1 MSREGERVNSGEA
14 VFDLSSVFA
23 TVAKAI
29 PDQTMLLWRGRRFS
43 YSEMNARMD
52 GVAHFLASRG
62 LGCHTEREAL
72 RGHESGQDHLGIY
85 LRNGNQYLEAM
96 TGSYRARVAPFNV
109 NYRYVGDEL
118 VYLLQDSHA
127 KALVYNSEFAAQV
140 AAIRDRLPDLEVLIQ
155 VDDGSRQPL
164 LPGAVEYESIVG
176 TPSPVGGMPDPRGED
191 VFLIYTG
198 GTTGMP
204 KGVLWRQ
211 HDIFM
216 SSMGGRPF
224 GGGDALASYDELA
237 QRRLC

>member
-1 MSREGERVNSGEA
+1 MNSGDA
-14 VFDLSSVFA
+14 VFDLSTVFA

-29 PDQTMLLWRGRRFS
+29 PDQTMLLWRGRKFS

-52 GVAHFLASRG
+52 GVAHFLAGRG

-127 KALVYNSEFAAQV
+127 RALVYNS
-140 AAIRDRLPDLEVLIQ
+140 D
-155 VDDGSRQPL
+155 
-164 LPGAVEYESIVG
+164 LPGRWRRSATGCRTSRSSFRSRTDPG
-176 TPSPVGGMPDPRGED
+176 SPCWQVP
-191 VFLIYTG
+191 
-198 GTTGMP
+198 
-204 KGVLWRQ
+204 
-211 HDIFM
+211 
-216 SSMGGRPF
+216 
-224 GGGDALASYDELA
+224 
-237 QRRLC
+237 